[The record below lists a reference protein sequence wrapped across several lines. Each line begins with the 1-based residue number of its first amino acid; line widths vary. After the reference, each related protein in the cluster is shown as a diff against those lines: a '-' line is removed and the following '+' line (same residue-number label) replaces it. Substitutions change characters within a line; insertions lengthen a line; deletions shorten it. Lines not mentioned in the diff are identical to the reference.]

1 MKLVPDPS
9 QRAAEKEILEGLGF
23 TVIEITAASF
33 AQAPHPART
42 LLEAG
47 KVNDFGRLLEKEIPR
62 LRRYAR
68 GLTRDVSR
76 ADDLVQDTLV
86 RAIAKQDFWQRGTS
100 LRAWLFT
107 LMHNQ
112 NVNGVRRSMREGI
125 AIEFD
130 DKWPSPT
137 AATDPT
143 GRLLLRD
150 LDRALARI
158 SEEQRRVILLIA
170 LEGTSYEE
178 AATIL
183 DVPVGTIR
191 SRVFRG
197 RESLRKLM
205 DRRPE
210 SGAGERCGY
219 HERRAKAPTVRPG
232 RSANSKFFS
241 DAGIAARVEWIERVR
256 PAPDL
261 ASPA

>member
-1 MKLVPDPS
+1 MS
-9 QRAAEKEILEGLGF
+9 
-23 TVIEITAASF
+23 S
-33 AQAPHPART
+33 
-42 LLEAG
+42 
-47 KVNDFGRLLEKEIPR
+47 
-62 LRRYAR
+62 
-68 GLTRDVSR
+68 
-76 ADDLVQDTLV
+76 LV
-86 RAIAKQDFWQRGTS
+86 RAIAKQDFWQQGTS

-158 SEEQRRVILLIA
+158 SDGQRRVILLIG

-178 AATIL
+178 AAMIL

-191 SRVFRG
+191 S
-197 RESLRKLM
+197 
-205 DRRPE
+205 P
-210 SGAGERCGY
+210 RCGY
-219 HERRAKAPTVRPG
+219 HERRAKVPTVRLG